1 MVLALKG
8 TANLNVIND
17 PEKSFEAIQLGRGY
31 SREFLIN
38 YLNYIN
44 T

>member
-8 TANLNVIND
+8 TANLNVNND
-17 PEKSFEAIQLGRGY
+17 PKESFEAIKLGRGY
-31 SREFLIN
+31 PRVSLIN